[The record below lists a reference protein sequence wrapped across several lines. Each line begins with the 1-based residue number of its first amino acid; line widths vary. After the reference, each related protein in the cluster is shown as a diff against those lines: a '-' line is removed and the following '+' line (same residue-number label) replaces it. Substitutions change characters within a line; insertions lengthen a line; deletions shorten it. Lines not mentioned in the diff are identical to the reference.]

1 MGSFKKFHNLI
12 SVQVFIYQAPH
23 DHKAIFCSD
32 IAESSQRKALCMQ
45 PGQNAGI
52 QTPPHPSQREQL
64 NQQKKTKQSSSQTA
78 LTPQYQEDRADSKVY
93 FPPSLITLSCRHK
106 DKVVSQRYS
115 RAFKLVANF

>member
-1 MGSFKKFHNLI
+1 MGSIKKFHNLI
-12 SVQVFIYQAPH
+12 SVQVFIYQAPR

-64 NQQKKTKQSSSQTA
+64 NQQKKQNKAAARQ
-78 LTPQYQEDRADSKVY
+78 
-93 FPPSLITLSCRHK
+93 PSPRSTRRTGQIVKFIFHHH
-106 DKVVSQRYS
+106 
-115 RAFKLVANF
+115 